1 MLDLGLRLGM
11 RRPVLDALTKALV
24 DTLFANGERGLFYAV
39 KPQILG
45 EQRLWQD
52 AERTVPVLAD
62 GDPVWVV
69 DDLSP
74 NAGHAT
80 APNSAA
86 RPTYRTDGILHWL
99 ETDGI
104 DDVFFIPNLPYAENF
119 SVSSAQ
125 QVGQTSL
132 WAAMRSRLT
141 SGGFVMR
148 SSNEFITSVGPASVA
163 YRLNKAAFTGDT
175 RDLRQALITPG
186 IMTAENCEPY
196 SGDVIIIGH
205 TSNRPESQVFGY
217 IEVEGLFGEH
227 RDAVENYLQGVS
239 HAQ

>member
-1 MLDLGLRLGM
+1 MLDLGLRLGGG
-11 RRPVLDALTKALV
+11 RVGFDRLTQALI
-24 DTLFANGERGLFYAV
+24 DTLFGNGERGLFYAV
-39 KPQILG
+39 KPQVLG

-52 AERTVPVLAD
+52 AARTVPVLAD

-80 APNSAA
+80 APNSAG
-86 RPTYRTDGILHWL
+86 RPTYRTDGTLHWL
-99 ETDGI
+99 ETDGV
-104 DDVFFIPNLPYAENF
+104 DDVLFLPNLPYTENF

-125 QVGQTSL
+125 QVGQASL
-132 WAAMRSRLT
+132 WAAMRSRTT

-148 SSNEFITSVGPASVA
+148 SSNEVIISIGSASVSH
-163 YRLNKAAFTGDT
+163 RLNKAAFTGDT

-196 SGDVIIIGH
+196 TGDVIIIGH
-205 TSNRPESQVFGY
+205 ANNRPESQVFGY
-217 IEVEGLFGEH
+217 IEVEGFFGEH
-227 RDAVENYLQGVS
+227 RDAVENYLHGVS